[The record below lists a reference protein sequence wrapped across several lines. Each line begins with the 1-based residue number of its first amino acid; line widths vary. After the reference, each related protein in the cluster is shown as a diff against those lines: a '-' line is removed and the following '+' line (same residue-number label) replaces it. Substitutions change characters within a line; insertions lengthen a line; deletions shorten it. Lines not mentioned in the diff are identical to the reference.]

1 MTAVISSSSSPFP
14 DGSPRPAPQSHAG
27 FSDHERL
34 GDLVT
39 RMRAGDRD
47 AAGEFM
53 VEYGPLIRR
62 RVRGKLGAA
71 MRRLFDSQE
80 ILSTVGRRLDR
91 YVRVGRL
98 EAESPGQLLQLVF
111 RMAEGAVVDKVR
123 VFQRLERTEGEDS
136 HFAQQFGSRLHDAD
150 NDQLDGAVLS
160 LDNALRALTNDVDR
174 QILTMWL
181 NGTQHSVIA
190 WDLGMTPAAVRQRW
204 KTIRDHLKES
214 LQLGAI

>member
-1 MTAVISSSSSPFP
+1 MTAVISTSALDSGTPASPMRTP
-14 DGSPRPAPQSHAG
+14 PNG
-27 FSDHERL
+27 FSDHNRL
-34 GDLVT
+34 AFLVE
-39 RMRAGDRD
+39 RMRRQDRE
-47 AAGEFM
+47 AAALFM
-53 VEYGPLIRR
+53 QEYGPQIRR

-111 RMAEGAVVDKVR
+111 RMAEGAVVDKIR
-123 VFQRLERTEGEDS
+123 VFKRLERVEGEDS
-136 HFAQQFGSRLHDAD
+136 RFAQEFGSRLHEAD
-150 NDQLDGAVLS
+150 QDSDDGAVIS
-160 LDNALRALTNDVDR
+160 LDAALRTLTSEIDR

-181 NGTQHSVIA
+181 NGTQHNVIA

-204 KTIRDHLKES
+204 KTIRDRLKES
-214 LQLGAI
+214 MQLGAI

>member
-1 MTAVISSSSSPFP
+1 MSAVMSSSGHAP
-14 DGSPRPAPQSHAG
+14 DGVGLGDALAPSA
-27 FSDHERL
+27 FPDHERL
-34 GDLVT
+34 ADLVR
-39 RMRAGDRD
+39 RMRTGDRQ
-47 AAGEFM
+47 AAAEFM
-53 VEYGPLIRR
+53 VEYGPLLRR

-91 YVRVGRL
+91 YVRVGGL

-111 RMAEGAVVDKVR
+111 RMAEGAVIDKVR
-123 VFQRLERTEGEDS
+123 VFKRLERVEGEDS
-136 HFAQQFGSRLHDAD
+136 QFAQRFASRLEEAD
-150 NDQLDGAVLS
+150 TDTPDGAVIS
-160 LDNALRALTNDVDR
+160 LDAAMRSLTSDIDR

-204 KTIRDHLKES
+204 KTIRDRLKES
-214 LQLGAI
+214 LQFGAI

>member
-1 MTAVISSSSSPFP
+1 MSSSGRAADGVGLGEALAASAFP
-14 DGSPRPAPQSHAG
+14 DH
-27 FSDHERL
+27 DRL
-34 GDLVT
+34 ADLVR
-39 RMRAGDRD
+39 RMRSGDRQ
-47 AAGEFM
+47 AAAEFM
-53 VEYGPLIRR
+53 VEYGPLLRR

-91 YVRVGRL
+91 YVRVGGL

-123 VFQRLERTEGEDS
+123 VFKRLERVEGEDS
-136 HFAQQFGSRLHDAD
+136 QFAQRISSRLHDAD
-150 NDQLDGAVLS
+150 ADTPDGAVINLDAAMRS
-160 LDNALRALTNDVDR
+160 LTSDIDR
-174 QILTMWL
+174 QILSMWL

-204 KTIRDHLKES
+204 KTIRDRLKES
-214 LQLGAI
+214 LQLGAL

>member
-1 MTAVISSSSSPFP
+1 
-14 DGSPRPAPQSHAG
+14 
-27 FSDHERL
+27 
-34 GDLVT
+34 
-39 RMRAGDRD
+39 MRAGDRE
-47 AAGEFM
+47 AAAEFM

-91 YVRVGRL
+91 YVRVGGL

-111 RMAEGAVVDKVR
+111 RMAEGAVIDKVR
-123 VFQRLERTEGEDS
+123 VFKRLERMEGEDS
-136 HFAQQFGSRLHDAD
+136 QFAQEFSSRLHDAD
-150 NDQLDGAVLS
+150 TIEDDGAVIS
-160 LDNALRALTNDVDR
+160 LDEALRALTSDTDR

-181 NGTQHSVIA
+181 NGAQHSVIA

-204 KTIRDHLKES
+204 KTIRDRLKES
-214 LQLGAI
+214 LQLGAN

>member
-1 MTAVISSSSSPFP
+1 MTAVISTPNTTA
-14 DGSPRPAPQSHAG
+14 DAIGRAAVAA
-27 FSDHERL
+27 FSDHDRL
-34 GDLVT
+34 ADLVQ
-39 RMRAGDRD
+39 RMRAGDRQ
-47 AAGEFM
+47 AAAEFM
-53 VEYGPLIRR
+53 IEYGPLLRR

-91 YVRVGRL
+91 YVRVGGL

-111 RMAEGAVVDKVR
+111 RMAEGAVIDKVR
-123 VFQRLERTEGEDS
+123 VFKRLERVEGEDS
-136 HFAQQFGSRLHDAD
+136 HFAQEFSSRLHDAD
-150 NDQLDGAVLS
+150 TDQSDGAVIS
-160 LDNALRALTNDVDR
+160 LDAALRVLTSDIDR

-181 NGTQHSVIA
+181 NGTQHNVIA

-204 KTIRDHLKES
+204 KTIRDRLKES

>member
-1 MTAVISSSSSPFP
+1 MTAVISTPN
-14 DGSPRPAPQSHAG
+14 PAADALG
-27 FSDHERL
+27 RAAVAAFSDHDRL
-34 GDLVT
+34 ADLVQ
-39 RMRAGDRD
+39 RMRAGDRQ
-47 AAGEFM
+47 AAAEFM
-53 VEYGPLIRR
+53 IEYGPLLRR

-91 YVRVGRL
+91 YVRVGGL

-111 RMAEGAVVDKVR
+111 RMAEGAVIDKVR
-123 VFQRLERTEGEDS
+123 VFKRLERVEGEDS
-136 HFAQQFGSRLHDAD
+136 HFAQAFSSRLHDAD
-150 NDQLDGAVLS
+150 TDQSDGAVIS
-160 LDNALRALTNDVDR
+160 LDAALRVLTSDIDR

-181 NGTQHSVIA
+181 NGTQHNVIA

-204 KTIRDHLKES
+204 KTIRDRLKES

>member
-1 MTAVISSSSSPFP
+1 MTAVISTPNPTADALGRS
-14 DGSPRPAPQSHAG
+14 AAAA
-27 FSDHERL
+27 FSDHDRL
-34 GDLVT
+34 ADLVR
-39 RMRAGDRD
+39 RMRVGDRQ
-47 AAGEFM
+47 AAAEFM
-53 VEYGPLIRR
+53 IEYGPLLRR

-91 YVRVGRL
+91 YVRVGGL

-111 RMAEGAVVDKVR
+111 RMAEGAVIDKVR
-123 VFQRLERTEGEDS
+123 VFKRLERVEGEDS
-136 HFAQQFGSRLHDAD
+136 HFAQEFSSRLHDAD
-150 NDQLDGAVLS
+150 ADQSDGAEIS
-160 LDNALRALTNDVDR
+160 LDAALRVLTNDIDR

-181 NGTQHSVIA
+181 NGTQHNVIA

-204 KTIRDHLKES
+204 KTIRDRLKES

>member
-1 MTAVISSSSSPFP
+1 MTAVISTTGGALGRPGLPFSP
-14 DGSPRPAPQSHAG
+14 G
-27 FSDHERL
+27 FSDHDRL
-34 GDLVT
+34 AFLAQ
-39 RMRAGDRD
+39 RMREQDRE
-47 AAGEFM
+47 AAALFM

-111 RMAEGAVVDKVR
+111 RMAEGAVIDKIR
-123 VFQRLERTEGEDS
+123 VFKRLERVEGEDS
-136 HFAQQFGSRLHDAD
+136 DFAQELSSRLHEADQDDAE
-150 NDQLDGAVLS
+150 GAAIS
-160 LDNALRALTNDVDR
+160 LDSALRALTSDTDR

-181 NGTQHSVIA
+181 NGTQHNVIA
-190 WDLGMTPAAVRQRW
+190 WELGMTPAAVRQRW
-204 KTIRDHLKES
+204 KTIRDRLKES